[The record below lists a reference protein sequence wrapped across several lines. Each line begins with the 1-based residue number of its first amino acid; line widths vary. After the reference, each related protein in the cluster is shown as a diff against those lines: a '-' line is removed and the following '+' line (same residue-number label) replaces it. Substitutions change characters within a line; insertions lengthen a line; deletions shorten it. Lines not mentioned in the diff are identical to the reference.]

1 MLGAGDACAARVAT
15 VSKRNPPVWVENSG
29 GFDEGGAGF
38 ETIPPAQLIDPAQ
51 GRSQIRAQGWHA
63 GRRRRDLRQA
73 AYGAAFSFRGAALT
87 SRRPWSIA
95 MARNPRDL
103 DDRMAA
109 RRRQAKADDGFER
122 ETFPQPRD
130 RARLTVM
137 AYLDRWPATL
147 FLAYQN

>member
-1 MLGAGDACAARVAT
+1 M
-15 VSKRNPPVWVENSG
+15 
-29 GFDEGGAGF
+29 
-38 ETIPPAQLIDPAQ
+38 Q
-51 GRSQIRAQGWHA
+51 GVVVVIC
-63 GRRRRDLRQA
+63 GRP

-122 ETFPQPRD
+122 ETFTQPPGPGPR
-130 RARLTVM
+130 TMM
-137 AYLDRWPATL
+137 AYLGRWPARL